1 MNVKLVLLGVV
12 TFVMFHANAQLK
24 IGDQPTIQDKSVAL
38 DVKGSNGRQGL
49 WLPRVSDTSITG
61 IRALNPPNGLVIYHT
76 LSGKLLLRSNNA
88 WVVFLE
94 TAIASITAGGAPMS
108 GTALTFNTG
117 TSGTDF
123 NISSLGNTA
132 TWNLPDASATARGL
146 VNTSSQA
153 FLGIKT
159 FNTGVTVLG
168 ATASTSNL
176 TLGITSAT
184 TAAAQTTKYLSVD
197 VTGKVTLNALNSINS
212 VTAGGSLMTGPDLVY
227 TTSASGTDF
236 SISTTGNTATWN
248 LPDASVTNRGA
259 VTNAAQTF
267 GGLKTFGNGVI
278 VNNGSVLNNGTTAN
292 NGLTVSGATTS
303 TSNLTLGI
311 TSATTAAVQTTK
323 YLSVDATGKVTLN
336 ALNSINT
343 VTAGGT
349 LMTGPDLIYN
359 TSTSGTDF
367 SISTVGSTAT
377 WNLPDASA
385 TARGVINTSS
395 QAFLGIKT
403 FNTGVSV
410 LGATASSS
418 NLTLGLTSATAA
430 AAQTTK
436 YLSVDATGKVTL
448 NALNTLTSVTA
459 GGTTM
464 TGPALTYLTSST
476 GTDFS
481 ISGSGNTATWNLPDA
496 SATARGVVNT
506 GAQIFAGIKTFAAG
520 AIVSGATGATSNLT
534 LGINSATTPAAQTT
548 KYLSLDATGNVTL
561 NAMNSITSVTAGGP
575 AMTGPALTYNTAN
588 SGTDFS
594 ITSAG
599 NTATWNL
606 PDASTTNRGVVTT
619 AAQTL
624 GGLKTLANG
633 VVVNNGSALNNGT
646 TANGGLS
653 VTGGTTYTSELT
665 LGLTSATAPGLNTDK
680 YLSVNA
686 TGKVTLNTVNV
697 TSNTPV
703 KIKAYH
709 VELLEAPVW
718 LRVGTP
724 QIFTFV
730 IPGASLSLNSSVSI
744 SPYKQLLA
752 TTKINWVRILNA
764 TTIQVAMSAE
774 GSDQKLNP
782 GIGNEADFF
791 VTVMEF

>member
-1 MNVKLVLLGVV
+1 MDYHQLSTFKRRAMNVKLFLFSVV
-12 TFVMFHANAQLK
+12 TFLMFHANAQLK

-76 LSGKLLLRSNNA
+76 PSGKLLLRSNNT

-94 TAIASITAGGAPMS
+94 TALASITAGGTLLS
-108 GTALTFNTG
+108 GPDLIYNTS

-123 NISSLGNTA
+123 SITGSGSTA

-159 FNTGVTVLG
+159 FNSGVSVLG
-168 ATASTSNL
+168 ATGSASNL
-176 TLGITSAT
+176 TLGLTSAT
-184 TAAAQTTKYLSVD
+184 IAA
-197 VTGKVTLNALNSINS
+197 
-212 VTAGGSLMTGPDLVY
+212 P
-227 TTSASGTDF
+227 
-236 SISTTGNTATWN
+236 
-248 LPDASVTNRGA
+248 
-259 VTNAAQTF
+259 
-267 GGLKTFGNGVI
+267 
-278 VNNGSVLNNGTTAN
+278 
-292 NGLTVSGATTS
+292 
-303 TSNLTLGI
+303 
-311 TSATTAAVQTTK
+311 QTTK

-349 LMTGPDLIYN
+349 LMAGPDLIYN

-367 SISTVGSTAT
+367 SITTSGSTAT

-385 TARGVINTSS
+385 TARGLVNTSS

-403 FNTGVSV
+403 FNSGVSV
-410 LGATASSS
+410 LGATGSAS
-418 NLTLGLTSATAA
+418 NLTLGLTSATTA
-430 AAQTTK
+430 AAQTTQ

-464 TGPALTYLTSST
+464 TGPALTYLTSNT
-476 GTDFS
+476 GTDFT

-496 SATARGVVNT
+496 SATARGLVNTSSQAFLGIKTFNTGVSVLGATGSASNLTLGLTSATAAAAQTTKYLSVDATGKITLNTLNTLTSVTAGGITMTGPALTYLTSNTGTDFSITASGNTATWNLPDASGTVRGVVTT
-506 GAQIFAGIKTFAAG
+506 GAQTYAGIKTFSSG

-534 LGINSATTPAAQTT
+534 LGINAATTPAAQTT
-548 KYLSLDATGNVTL
+548 KYLSVDATGNVTL
-561 NAMNSITSVTAGGP
+561 NAMNAITSVTAGGP

-594 ITSAG
+594 ITSSG

-606 PDASTTNRGVVTT
+606 PDASATNRGAITT

-624 GGLKTLANG
+624 GGLKTFGNG
-633 VVVNNGSALNNGT
+633 IVVNNGATVSGA
-646 TANGGLS
+646 
-653 VTGGTTYTSELT
+653 TTYKSNLT
-665 LGLTSATAPGLNTDK
+665 LGVTATTIAGFPTDK
-680 YLSVNA
+680 YLSVDSA
-686 TGKVTLNTVNV
+686 GKVTLNAVNV
-697 TSNTPV
+697 TSNQTIRIKGFGLSFASNEQLPANAYAIYSFPV
-703 KIKAYH
+703 PA
-709 VELLEAPVW
+709 
-718 LRVGTP
+718 GMT
-724 QIFTFV
+724 
-730 IPGASLSLNSSVSI
+730 LSLNATVTVSPT
-744 SPYKQLLA
+744 SAMDKNF
-752 TTKINWVRILNA
+752 KINWARVKDA
-764 TTIQVAMSAE
+764 TNVEISMQA
-774 GSDQKLNP
+774 GSTPNNFNP
-782 GIGNEADFF
+782 GQGMAF
-791 VTVMEF
+791 VATVMEF